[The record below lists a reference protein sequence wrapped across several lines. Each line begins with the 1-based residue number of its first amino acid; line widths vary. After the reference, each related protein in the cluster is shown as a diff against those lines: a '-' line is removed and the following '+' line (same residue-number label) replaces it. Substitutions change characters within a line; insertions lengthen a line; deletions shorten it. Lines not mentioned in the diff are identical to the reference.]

1 MRPFVSLIP
10 LFTASAALLS
20 AALLSSA
27 CDNPSSAAGRQSAP
41 DVAAPSVKVVRVSQT
56 PLVRSVT
63 VTGTL
68 AADEQ
73 VMLSLK
79 VTGRLEE
86 LNVDLGSRV
95 TRGQVI
101 ARLTPTDFELRL
113 QQATAALQQAR
124 VRLGLAADG
133 LDDTVEVERTSL
145 VRQQKALLDEAK
157 LQRDRIATF
166 VDRGISAKADLDT
179 ADAQLQVADGRYQD
193 ALEEARNRQAIL
205 AQRRSEL
212 ALARQQLEDTTLK
225 SPIDGIVRERLA
237 FAGEYRAAG
246 TPIVTVVRQHPL
258 RLQLSVPERAA
269 TEIRIGQK
277 VKVTVEGDPD
287 VHEGR
292 VARLSPAITE
302 GNRSLPLEAEVPNPA
317 DRLRTG
323 TFARAEIV
331 TSEQPGIVIPH
342 TALLTFA
349 GVEKVLTV
357 ADGKALEKRVRSGRR
372 FDETIEIL
380 EGLTPGDLVIVEPVG
395 LTGGVAVTAAP

>member
-1 MRPFVSLIP
+1 MNTRFVVFL
-10 LFTASAALLS
+10 ALV
-20 AALLSSA
+20 SSGFFPA
-27 CDNPSSAAGRQSAP
+27 CENASSAAARQAA
-41 DVAAPSVKVVRVSQT
+41 VVEAPSVKVLRVNRT

-68 AADEQ
+68 AAEEQ

-79 VTGRLEE
+79 VTGRLDT
-86 LNVDLGSRV
+86 LTVDLGSRV
-95 TRGQVI
+95 SRGQVI

-124 VRLGLAADG
+124 VRLGLSADG
-133 LDDTVEVERTSL
+133 EDDTVAIEGTSL

-166 VDRGISAKADLDT
+166 VERGISAKADLDT
-179 ADAQLQVADGRYQD
+179 ADAQLQVGEGRYQD

-246 TPIVTVVRQHPL
+246 TPIVTVVKQHPL

-269 TEIRIGQK
+269 AEIRVGQK
-277 VKVTVEGDPD
+277 VLVSVEGDPEKY
-287 VHEGR
+287 EGR

-302 GNRSLPLEAEVPNPA
+302 GNRTLPLEAEVPNPH
-317 DRLRTG
+317 DRLRPG
-323 TFARAEIV
+323 TFARADIV
-331 TSEQPGIVIPH
+331 TSEEPGIVIPN
-342 TALLTFA
+342 TALVVFA

-357 ADGKALEKRVRSGRR
+357 ADGKAVEKRVRSGRR
-372 FDETIEIL
+372 FDTTIEVVD
-380 EGLTPGDLVIVEPVG
+380 GLAPGDLVIIEPG
-395 LTGGVAVTAAP
+395 ALSDGMPVTAAP